1 MFSMSSFGI
10 KLVYMKSKFW
20 LLLIFE
26 LIGSVLLG
34 QDNALPLKGK
44 VSFVTSNNVYVKF
57 NNTSNINVG
66 DTLQLANNQ
75 APCLIVQNKS
85 TTSCVCTIINNSSL
99 KVGDEISHRTKK
111 EEIKP
116 DNRQVKKNNKVSKK
130 TDEPIIEKNT
140 KTKNKEYIH
149 GKISASSYSNISSV
163 RDDRHRIMSR
173 FSLNADNIRDSK
185 FSFETYLNYQQNFT
199 TGESSIPQRGNNF
212 KVYNLALRFDADS
225 SLSFTLGRKIN
236 NKISSVGAIDG
247 LQAEKYLGDNYIGLI
262 AGFRPDIFDY
272 NFNSNLFE
280 YGAYFGRKFN
290 YMNFFSQTTVGFL
303 EQRNRT
309 EVDRRF
315 LYFQHSSTI
324 FKKLNVFSSV
334 ELDIYNKINGTSNND
349 ARLTNAY
356 ISARYRFNRKFDITL
371 SYDSRKRVI
380 YYRSFETEIE
390 QLLNDDIARQGVRA
404 QINYRPIK
412 TLYCGV
418 SYSRRFQ
425 ANDLN
430 NSENYYAYASLSHIP
445 TLGGSLS
452 AAYNKNTSNYL
463 GSNMFSVRHSRTLID
478 NKLYS
483 EFYYRN
489 VKYSFSNNDI
499 ASAQNYYG
507 ADFSYNITRK
517 LLLSISGEMSD
528 FNGENNYRIYT
539 KIVKRF
545 DSKRK

>member
-1 MFSMSSFGI
+1 MKNKFYLILILGLFSST
-10 KLVYMKSKFW
+10 
-20 LLLIFE
+20 
-26 LIGSVLLG
+26 LLG
-34 QDNALPLKGK
+34 QENIEPLMGK

-57 NNTSNINVG
+57 NNTSSINIG
-66 DTLQLANNQ
+66 DTLQLAGNKS
-75 APCLIVQNKS
+75 PCLVVQNKS
-85 TTSCVCTIINNSSL
+85 TSSCVCSVINNSSL
-99 KVGDEISHRTKK
+99 KVGDEISHRSKK
-111 EEIKP
+111 EEITP
-116 DNRQVKKNNKVSKK
+116 DNQQVKSNNKISKNV
-130 TDEPIIEKNT
+130 DGPIIENDI
-140 KTKNKEYIH
+140 KTKKKEYIH
-149 GKISASSYSNISSV
+149 GKISASTYSNISSV

-212 KVYNLALRFDADS
+212 KVYDLALRFDADS

-247 LQAEKYLGDNYIGLI
+247 IQAEKHLGDNYVGLI

-272 NFNSNLFE
+272 NFNPNLLE

-290 YMNFFSQTTVGFL
+290 YKNFFSQTTVGFL
-303 EQRNRT
+303 EQRNGT

-334 ELDIYNKINGTSNND
+334 ELDIYNKINGTSNNE

-356 ISARYRFNRKFDITL
+356 ISARYRFSRKFDITL

-390 QLLNDDIARQGVRA
+390 QLLIDDIARQGVRA

-412 TLYCGV
+412 TLFCGV

-425 ANDLN
+425 ANNLN

-445 TLGGSLS
+445 TIGGSLS
-452 AAYNKNTSNYL
+452 AAYNKNASNYL
-463 GSNMFSVRHSRTLID
+463 GSNMFSLRHSRTLID

-499 ASAQNYYG
+499 PSAQNYYG
-507 ADFSYNITRK
+507 ANFSYNITRK
-517 LLLSISGEMSD
+517 LLFSISGEMSD
-528 FNGENNYRIYT
+528 FNSERNYRIYT

-545 DSKRK
+545 YSKRK